1 GGAGAGVENLRG
13 AGAFL
18 RRRGVPSA
26 WRLRADEQVGLVAVS
41 RDRNAHAV
49 RNLLAQIATSRVGIS
64 PEYDNALETSRALE
78 NAAVARKCLPPGS
91 TGVTTIDDDA
101 VAAAIVAC
109 APEIPSRV
117 GQPRR
122 CQVVYIP
129 QGARGMPRHNL
140 HT

>member
-101 VAAAIVAC
+101 VAAAIVAR
-109 APEIPSRV
+109 APEISRRAAQRLP
-117 GQPRR
+117 G
-122 CQVVYIP
+122 QVVDIAP
-129 QGARGMPRHNL
+129 DQRGILPTTL